1 MQIEK
6 GMVQAVA
13 WSSARAPRHFVRAE
27 AHTTKT
33 DKPFPRGFLILT
45 ELPVLDTFPP
55 RVGPHANTS
64 NTDNPRSVHGCEA
77 RTPMAGFHTHITVST
92 LVGVGYA
99 YVGTSVLGLPLST
112 SAIGGGLCAVC
123 GIMPDLDSDHAVPAR
138 ETLSFLAAVAPMLLF
153 YRFHYE
159 GLATEHIML
168 FGAPLYLLIRFG
180 FGEML
185 KVSVHRGMFH
195 SIPAALIAGL
205 IAYVICDTGVSLGR
219 SYKGVGAV
227 IGYMVHLILDEIW
240 AIEFQGR
247 HLRLK
252 KSFGTAMKFFGNVRS
267 ANTATWGLLTGM
279 SAFAAND
286 KGHPEVAAPFQRVSP
301 GQLEPIETAEQPK
314 RVRMTSHQQRRPASS
329 MLRQV
334 EPDQNI
340 QNDLDWR

>member
-1 MQIEK
+1 
-6 GMVQAVA
+6 
-13 WSSARAPRHFVRAE
+13 
-27 AHTTKT
+27 
-33 DKPFPRGFLILT
+33 
-45 ELPVLDTFPP
+45 
-55 RVGPHANTS
+55 
-64 NTDNPRSVHGCEA
+64 
-77 RTPMAGFHTHITVST
+77 MAGFHTHITVST

-112 SAIGGGLCAVC
+112 CAIGGGLCAIC

-195 SIPAALIAGL
+195 SIPAAMIAGL

-240 AIEFQGR
+240 AIEIQGR

-252 KSFGTAMKFFGNVRS
+252 KSFGTAMKLFGNVRS

-279 SAFAAND
+279 SVFAAND
-286 KGHPEVAAPFQRVSP
+286 HGHPEVAAPFQRISP
-301 GQLEPIETAEQPK
+301 GQLEPIDTAEQPN
-314 RVRMTSHQQRRPASS
+314 RVRMTSHQQRRSTS
-329 MLRQV
+329 MIRRQA
-334 EPDQNI
+334 EPVQNS
-340 QNDLDWR
+340 QDNLDWR